1 MTARRASIGQARAG
15 PNRRARSIRSAATR
29 ARQSRQSC
37 SLSSYSTLMIT
48 SDHAHQ
54 NKPSDALKGTRALKE
69 VTMDKNII
77 KETMLSLEG
86 ASLQS
91 ARQKYLDYVADARLD
106 RSEPIE
112 SDEQAQGEIASDLS
126 EALDDTLHD
135 HTDKLDK
142 LREVDF
148 GPKSAVTEGALVRL
162 SGRYFVIAV
171 STGKFTCDGREVMGI
186 STMAPIF
193 EAIEGARAGETVE
206 FNGRKL
212 VIEDVA

>member
-1 MTARRASIGQARAG
+1 
-15 PNRRARSIRSAATR
+15 
-29 ARQSRQSC
+29 
-37 SLSSYSTLMIT
+37 
-48 SDHAHQ
+48 
-54 NKPSDALKGTRALKE
+54 
-69 VTMDKNII
+69 MDKNII

-86 ASLQS
+86 AVLQS
-91 ARQKYLDYVADARLD
+91 TREKYFDYVAHARLD

-112 SDEQAQGEIASDLS
+112 DDEQAQAEIASDLS

-142 LREVDF
+142 LREIDF
-148 GPKSAVTEGALVRL
+148 GPKSTVTEGALVRL

-171 STGKFTCDGREVMGI
+171 STSKFTCDGREVMGI

-193 EAIEGARAGETVE
+193 ETIKGARAGETVE

>member
-1 MTARRASIGQARAG
+1 
-15 PNRRARSIRSAATR
+15 
-29 ARQSRQSC
+29 
-37 SLSSYSTLMIT
+37 
-48 SDHAHQ
+48 
-54 NKPSDALKGTRALKE
+54 LKGARALKE

-86 ASLQS
+86 AALQS
-91 ARQKYLDYVADARLD
+91 AREKYFDYVADARLD

-112 SDEQAQGEIASDLS
+112 SDEQAQA
-126 EALDDTLHD
+126 DTLHD
-135 HTDKLDK
+135 HTDKLDR

-148 GPKSAVTEGALVRL
+148 GATSTVTEGALVRL

-171 STGKFTCDGREVMGI
+171 STSKFTCDGREVMRI

>member
-1 MTARRASIGQARAG
+1 
-15 PNRRARSIRSAATR
+15 
-29 ARQSRQSC
+29 
-37 SLSSYSTLMIT
+37 
-48 SDHAHQ
+48 
-54 NKPSDALKGTRALKE
+54 
-69 VTMDKNII
+69 MDKNII

-86 ASLQS
+86 AALESSREQYF
-91 ARQKYLDYVADARLD
+91 AYVADARLD
-106 RSEPIE
+106 RSGSIE
-112 SDEQAQGEIASDLS
+112 SDEQAQAEIASDLS

-148 GPKSAVTEGALVRL
+148 GPKSPVTEGALVRL

-171 STGKFTCDGREVMGI
+171 STSKLTCDGREVMGI

-193 EAIEGARAGETVE
+193 EAIEGARVGETVE
-206 FNGRKL
+206 FNGRKF

>member
-1 MTARRASIGQARAG
+1 
-15 PNRRARSIRSAATR
+15 
-29 ARQSRQSC
+29 
-37 SLSSYSTLMIT
+37 
-48 SDHAHQ
+48 
-54 NKPSDALKGTRALKE
+54 
-69 VTMDKNII
+69 MDKNII
-77 KETMLSLEG
+77 KETMLSLED
-86 ASLQS
+86 AALQS
-91 ARQKYLDYVADARLD
+91 TRETYFDYVADARLD

-112 SDEQAQGEIASDLS
+112 SDEQAQAEIASDLS

-148 GPKSAVTEGALVRL
+148 GPKSIVTEGALVRL

-171 STGKFTCDGREVMGI
+171 STSKFTCDGREVTGI

-193 EAIEGARAGETVE
+193 EAIEGARAGESVE

>member
-1 MTARRASIGQARAG
+1 
-15 PNRRARSIRSAATR
+15 
-29 ARQSRQSC
+29 
-37 SLSSYSTLMIT
+37 
-48 SDHAHQ
+48 
-54 NKPSDALKGTRALKE
+54 
-69 VTMDKNII
+69 MDKNII

-86 ASLQS
+86 AALRS
-91 ARQKYLDYVADARLD
+91 ARENYLEYVADARLD

-112 SDEQAQGEIASDLS
+112 NDEQAQAEFASDLS
-126 EALDDTLHD
+126 EGLDDTLHD
-135 HTDKLDK
+135 HTDKADK

-148 GPKSAVTEGALVRL
+148 GPKSTVTEGALVRL

-171 STGKFTCDGREVMGI
+171 STSKFTCDGREVMGI

-193 EAIEGARAGETVE
+193 EAIQGARVGETVE